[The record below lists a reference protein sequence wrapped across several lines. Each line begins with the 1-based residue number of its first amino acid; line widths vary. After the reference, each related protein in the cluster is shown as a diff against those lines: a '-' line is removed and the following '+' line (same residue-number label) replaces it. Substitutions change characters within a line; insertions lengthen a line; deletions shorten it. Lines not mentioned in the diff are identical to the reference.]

1 MPDVIL
7 LVGLVW
13 VLLSLVAYLLLLP
26 LLRASKRAE
35 EQAPKVR
42 VLPSAPIE
50 AGYAS
55 LVLQRLIVHTTTVL
69 GATEVCLMAVD
80 DHASRRLLTVAEQG
94 IGPEAILEAPP
105 PRHLV
110 AWSAVADGGS
120 AAVPVQAM
128 PDAVTATPIFWQGQ
142 VRGALSAA
150 IPVAAGGSVDAC
162 QIGLLEDLAGVVAR
176 ALEHQRRR
184 ELISAYVGTEVAA
197 LVEAL
202 MRTDPSTQEN
212 GCGVVLLAQHVGSVL
227 GLDPISVYELRLSA
241 LLRDIGKLRVPAGLA
256 GRDVWERHPV
266 WGFEMVAG
274 IPGLEPLAP
283 LVRAH
288 HERWDG
294 RGYPDGLAGT
304 RIPLA
309 SRIVAACEA
318 AARSPGELE
327 QGAGTLYDPG
337 VVNILENKIHF
348 STLAWG

>member
-1 MPDVIL
+1 VT
-7 LVGLVW
+7 
-13 VLLSLVAYLLLLP
+13 
-26 LLRASKRAE
+26 
-35 EQAPKVR
+35 VR
-42 VLPSAPIE
+42 VLPPGPIE
-50 AGYAS
+50 AGYAG

-80 DHASRRLLTVAEQG
+80 DHPGHRLLTVAEYG

-120 AAVPVQAM
+120 IALPVQAT
-128 PDAVTATPIFWQGQ
+128 PDTITATPIFWQGH

-150 IPVAAGGSVDAC
+150 IPVAAGGGVEAR

-176 ALEHQRRR
+176 TLEHQRRR
-184 ELISAYVGTEVAA
+184 ELISAYVGAEVVA
-197 LVEAL
+197 LLEGLVRLEPNSHHNGY
-202 MRTDPSTQEN
+202 DVPS
-212 GCGVVLLAQHVGSVL
+212 LAQHVGKVL
-227 GLDPISVYELRLSA
+227 GLDPISAYELELA
-241 LLRDIGKLRVPAGLA
+241 AMLRDIGRLRLPAHPA
-256 GRDVWERHPV
+256 ERDVWSMHPV

-288 HERWDG
+288 HESWDG

-318 AARSPGELE
+318 AARSPDELE
-327 QGAGTLYDPG
+327 HGSGTLFDPG
-337 VVNILENKIHF
+337 IVNILEDETRF
-348 STLAWG
+348 PALARGRRLTWPRGEGPSDVRTVSAWWARR